1 MLTLYYSPYACSMAS
16 HVALEEAGL
25 TFEAVKV
32 SIPHGEQFT
41 PEYKVVNPRSKVP
54 ALRFDDGRVLLESTA
69 IFGWIHQ
76 TAPYASLLG
85 DDDALDQAR
94 TMATC
99 AWLSGTVHP
108 TFAQFIHP
116 ERATQDKDGHA
127 AVQAY
132 ARESY
137 WSYLQE
143 MNNLLADRPWIMG
156 DRFTVADA
164 YALVFFPWGRD
175 LKLPIGELTHLA
187 AMKDR
192 MIERPAARRAL
203 EREKSVL
210 LRM

>member
-1 MLTLYYSPYACSMAS
+1 MLTLYYCPYACSMAS
-16 HVALEEAGL
+16 HVALEEAGA
-25 TFEAVKV
+25 TFDVKKI
-32 SIPHGEQFT
+32 SIPKGEQFT
-41 PEYKVVNPRSKVP
+41 PEFVAINPRSKVP
-54 ALRFDDGRVLLESTA
+54 VLRFDDGRVLLESTA
-69 IFGWIHQ
+69 IFGWISQ
-76 TAPYASLLG
+76 TFPDAGLLG
-85 DDDALDQAR
+85 DDDVLSQAR

-116 ERATQDKDGHA
+116 ERATQDKAGYA
-127 AVQAY
+127 AVKAH
-132 ARESY
+132 ARDTY

-143 MNNLLADRPWIMG
+143 MDTRLADRPWIMG

-175 LKLPIGELTHLA
+175 LKLPIGELAHLA

-192 MIERPAARRAL
+192 MTQRPAARRAL
-203 EREKSVL
+203 ERENSVL